1 MQPNTWQC
9 KSLDPPRLL
18 RAFKENTLQHFASA
32 VDPNYSEVSIFLV
45 WESLNK
51 LGHAFTVI
59 LNAFLVPLKSMCL
72 HTTSTSLMA
81 SV

>member
-45 WESLNK
+45 
-51 LGHAFTVI
+51 
-59 LNAFLVPLKSMCL
+59 
-72 HTTSTSLMA
+72 
-81 SV
+81 